1 MRRVQLTNSSDQ
13 PAPVVGAV
21 SGCLAHLAQMATDME
36 FTGVENLPAQ
46 GSCLIV
52 GNHISN
58 YDPVVMGAF
67 LLFNGRFPHWLAKK
81 ELFSVPALGWLAS
94 VSDQIPV
101 DRSHPDPRLI
111 LGTAREQL
119 EHGRTVIMYPEGT
132 ITADPLGWPM
142 TGRTGAARLTLS
154 CPVPVIPV
162 GQWGPQDVMG
172 FKKMTFPRFFPRK
185 TMHLSVGEPVRLS
198 DLWYHQD
205 DRTAVT
211 EATERI
217 MTAIDAQVEIV
228 RGEHVPASRY
238 DGRTGLRVPRWATGT
253 ATRTDSA
260 VGN

>member
-1 MRRVQLTNSSDQ
+1 
-13 PAPVVGAV
+13 
-21 SGCLAHLAQMATDME
+21 
-36 FTGVENLPAQ
+36 
-46 GSCLIV
+46 
-52 GNHISN
+52 
-58 YDPVVMGAF
+58 
-67 LLFNGRFPHWLAKK
+67 
-81 ELFSVPALGWLAS
+81 
-94 VSDQIPV
+94 
-101 DRSHPDPRLI
+101 
-111 LGTAREQL
+111 
-119 EHGRTVIMYPEGT
+119 
-132 ITADPLGWPM
+132 M
-142 TGRTGAARLTLS
+142 TGRTGAARLALS

-205 DRTAVT
+205 DHAAVT